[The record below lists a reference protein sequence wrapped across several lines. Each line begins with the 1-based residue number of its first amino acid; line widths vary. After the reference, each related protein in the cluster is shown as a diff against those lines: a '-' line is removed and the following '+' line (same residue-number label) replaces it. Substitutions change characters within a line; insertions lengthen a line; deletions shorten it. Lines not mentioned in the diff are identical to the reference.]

1 MKKYLAVSSFMGLN
15 IKVIYNDTEILY
27 EGSSEEVP
35 YEIGQ
40 LIYSNV
46 KRDEESKWILYVYS
60 DEYKK
65 D

>member
-1 MKKYLAVSSFMGLN
+1 MKKYLLLDAFKGLN
-15 IKVIYNDTEILY
+15 IKVIYNDKEVY
-27 EGSSEEVP
+27 EGSSDEVP
-35 YEIGQ
+35 YEIGN

-46 KRDEESKWILYVYS
+46 VEKDTVWNLYVYS

>member
-1 MKKYLAVSSFMGLN
+1 MKKYLAVCAFKGLN
-15 IKVIYNDTEILY
+15 IKVIYNDKEVY
-27 EGSSEEVP
+27 EGSSDEVP
-35 YEIGQ
+35 YEIGN

-46 KRDEESKWILYVYS
+46 IEKDTVWNLYVYS

>member
-1 MKKYLAVSSFMGLN
+1 MKKYLAVCAFKGLN
-15 IKVIYNDTEILY
+15 IKVIYNDKEVLY

-35 YEIGQ
+35 YEIGN
-40 LIYSNV
+40 LMYSNV
-46 KRDEESKWILYVYS
+46 VEKDTVWNLYVYS

>member
-1 MKKYLAVSSFMGLN
+1 MKKYLAVCAFKGLN
-15 IKVIYNDTEILY
+15 IKVIYNDKEVLY
-27 EGSSEEVP
+27 EGPSEEVP
-35 YEIGQ
+35 YEIGN

-46 KRDEESKWILYVYS
+46 VEKDTVWNLYVYS

>member
-1 MKKYLAVSSFMGLN
+1 MKKYLAVCAFKGLN
-15 IKVIYNDTEILY
+15 IKVIYNDKEVLY
-27 EGSSEEVP
+27 EGPSEGIP
-35 YEIGQ
+35 YEIGN

-46 KRDEESKWILYVYS
+46 VEKDTVWNLYVYS